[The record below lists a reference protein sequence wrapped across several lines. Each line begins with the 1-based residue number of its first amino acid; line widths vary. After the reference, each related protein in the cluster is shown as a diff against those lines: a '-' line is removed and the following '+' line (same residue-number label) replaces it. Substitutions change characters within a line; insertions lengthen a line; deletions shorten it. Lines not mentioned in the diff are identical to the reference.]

1 MSEENTASD
10 LLWEILVNKN
20 FRYVMGSQFS
30 EPRIL
35 LIINYEEIN
44 KKKLRKT
51 FNMILKY
58 AF

>member
-10 LLWEILVNKN
+10 LLWEILVN